1 MSSTAFKVK
10 SSTFKGAQLRFGNGA
25 LILVFLT
32 TLVGCGVRVGEV
44 TGTVKLF
51 GKAAPEGLRVA
62 FQAQGTDVETIY
74 ANTGVGGRYQLIHRT
89 GKKGIEPG
97 TYTVSLGFWGDQS
110 TQPGELGK
118 LKIPKNFRDGTS
130 TLFCEVPSGGTVFD
144 IVVE

>member
-10 SSTFKGAQLRFGNGA
+10 SSTFKGAQLRFGNIS
-25 LILVFLT
+25 LIFVFLT
-32 TLVGCGVRVGEV
+32 TLIGCGVRVGEV

-62 FQAQGTDVETIY
+62 FQAQGSDVETIY
-74 ANTGVGGRYQLIHRT
+74 ANTGVGGKYQLIHRT

-110 TQPGELGK
+110 TQPGDLGK
-118 LKIPKNFRDGTS
+118 LKIPRNFRDGTS
-130 TLFCEVPSGGTVFD
+130 TLVCEVPGGGTVFD